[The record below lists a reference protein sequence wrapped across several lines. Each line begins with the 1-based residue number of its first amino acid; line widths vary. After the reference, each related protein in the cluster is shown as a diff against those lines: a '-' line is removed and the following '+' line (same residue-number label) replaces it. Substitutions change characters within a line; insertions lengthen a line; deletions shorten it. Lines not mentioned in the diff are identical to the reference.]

1 MKKSLGAIAA
11 VAAAAAIAVS
21 LSACG
26 GGSTTAGEAK
36 GEINY
41 WLWDANQLPAYQQCA
56 ADFTKANPDI
66 KVKIT
71 QRGWGDYW
79 TTLTNGFVAGNAPDV
94 FADHLSKYPE
104 FAANKQ
110 LLPLDDAVAKD
121 HVDLSIYNKGLADLW
136 VGQDGKRYGLP
147 KDWDTVGLFY
157 NKAMTDAAGITAE
170 QMAKLDWN
178 PKDGGSYEKTI
189 AHLTI
194 DKNGKRGDE
203 AGFDKNNVAVYGLGL
218 ESSGSGQGQTQW
230 SFLAAT
236 TGWTTTDKNPWGT
249 KFNYDDPKF
258 QETIAWWAGLADK
271 GYMPKLETTVG
282 ASMPD
287 NFGAGKA
294 AINTSGDWTIGQYTG
309 YKGIQTGI
317 APTPTGPDGKRASM
331 FNGLADSIYAGTKNP
346 AASVKW
352 VEYLASSACQDVVAS
367 KGVVFPAIKSSTD
380 KAAAAFKAKGVDV
393 TPFTQQVED
402 GTTFLF
408 PIADKAA
415 KVDGIMNPAM
425 DAVVSGKAP
434 ASSLT
439 QANEKVNAL
448 FK

>member
-1 MKKSLGAIAA
+1 MKKSLGA
-11 VAAAAAIAVS
+11 VAAAAAIAIS

-26 GGSTTAGEAK
+26 GGSTSTEAK

-56 ADFTKANPDI
+56 DDFTKANPDI
-66 KVKIT
+66 KVKVT

-104 FAANKQ
+104 LAAKKQ
-110 LLPLDDAVAKD
+110 LLTLDDAVAKD

-157 NKAMTDAAGITAE
+157 NKAMTDAAGITPE

-178 PKDGGSYEKTI
+178 PQDGGSYEKAI
-189 AHLTI
+189 AHLTV

-230 SFLAAT
+230 SFLTAT
-236 TGWTTTDKNPWGT
+236 TGWTHTDKNPWGT
-249 KFNYDDPKF
+249 KFNYDDPRF
-258 QETIAWWAGLADK
+258 QDTINWWAGLADK

-282 ASMPD
+282 ASMQD

-294 AINTSGDWTIGQYTG
+294 AINTAGDWTIGQYTS
-309 YKGIQTGI
+309 YKGIETGI
-317 APTPTGPDGKRASM
+317 APTPTGPNGKRASM
-331 FNGLADSIYAGTKNP
+331 FNGLADSIWAGTKNP

-352 VEYLASSACQDVVAS
+352 VEYLASSACQDVVAA

-439 QANEKVNAL
+439 QANDKVNAL

>member
-1 MKKSLGAIAA
+1 MKKTLGVA
-11 VAAAAAIAVS
+11 AAAAAIALT

-26 GGSTTAGEAK
+26 GSSPASSEAK

-56 ADFTKANPDI
+56 DDFTKANPDI

-71 QRGWGDYW
+71 QRGWDDYW
-79 TTLTNGFVAGNAPDV
+79 TTLTNGFVAGTAPDV
-94 FADHLSKYPE
+94 FTNHLSKYPE
-104 FAANKQ
+104 YAAKKQ
-110 LLPLDDAVAKD
+110 LLSLDEAVEKDGIKLDA
-121 HVDLSIYNKGLADLW
+121 YTKGLPELW

-157 NKAMTDAAGITAE
+157 NKAMTDAAGISAE
-170 QMAKLDWN
+170 QMGDLDWN

-189 AHLTI
+189 AHLTV

-203 AGFDKNNVAVYGLGL
+203 AGFDKNNVATYGLGL
-218 ESSGSGQGQTQW
+218 TGSGSGQGQTEW
-230 SFLAAT
+230 SFLTAT
-236 TGWTTTDKNPWGT
+236 TGWTATDKNPWGS
-249 KFNYDDPKF
+249 KFNYDDPRF
-258 QETIAWWAGLADK
+258 QETIAWWAGLVDK

-287 NFGAGKA
+287 SFGAGKA
-294 AINTSGDWTIGQYTG
+294 AINSNGDWLIGQYKT
-309 YKGIQTGI
+309 YKGIETAI
-317 APTPTGPDGKRASM
+317 APTPKGTDGKRASM
-331 FNGLADSIYAGTKNP
+331 FNGLADSIWAGTKN
-346 AASVKW
+346 AGASVKW
-352 VEYLASSACQDVVAS
+352 VEYLGSTACQDVVAS
-367 KGVVFPAIKSSTD
+367 KAVVFPAIASSSD
-380 KAAAAFKAKGVDV
+380 KAAEAFKAKGTDV
-393 TPFTQQVED
+393 SAFTTHVKD

-415 KVDGIMNPAM
+415 KVDGIMKPAM
-425 DAVVSGKAP
+425 DAVLSGKKP

-439 QANEKVNAL
+439 EANDQVNNL

>member
-1 MKKSLGAIAA
+1 MKKTLGA
-11 VAAAAAIAVS
+11 VAAAAAIAIS
-21 LSACG
+21 LSACS
-26 GGSTTAGEAK
+26 GGSTSTEAK

-41 WLWDANQLPAYQQCA
+41 WLWDANQLPAYQHCA

-104 FAANKQ
+104 FASKKQ
-110 LLPLDDAVAKD
+110 LLALDDAVAKD

-189 AHLTI
+189 AHLTV

-230 SFLAAT
+230 SFLTAT
-236 TGWTTTDKNPWGT
+236 TGWTHTDKNPWGT

-258 QETIAWWAGLADK
+258 QDTIAWWAGLADK

-282 ASMPD
+282 ASMQD

-294 AINTSGDWTIGQYTG
+294 AINSQGDWTTGQYTG

-331 FNGLADSIYAGTKNP
+331 FNGLADSIWAGTKNP
-346 AASVKW
+346 AGATKW

-367 KGVVFPAIKSSTD
+367 KGVVFPAIKSSTA

-393 TPFTQQVED
+393 TAFTQQVED
-402 GTTFLF
+402 ETTFLF